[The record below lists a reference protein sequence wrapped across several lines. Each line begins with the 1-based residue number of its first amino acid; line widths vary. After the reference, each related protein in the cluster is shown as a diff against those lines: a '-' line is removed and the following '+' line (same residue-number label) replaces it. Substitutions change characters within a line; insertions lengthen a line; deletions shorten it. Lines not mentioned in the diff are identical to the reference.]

1 MSDETRAIR
10 LEDRGVL
17 AIAGADARSFL
28 QGLITNDI
36 DRVSPETAIYA
47 ALLTPQ
53 GKYLFDF
60 FIAQLDD
67 TLLLD
72 VEADRAADLM
82 QRLTMYKLR
91 AAATIE
97 DWSDRFDVW
106 AVLGEPA
113 GLPAL
118 PDAGNADAWQGGVLL
133 RDPRLPGLGLRA
145 LMPAG
150 TSPDLPAGAMADY
163 DAIRL
168 AHGVPDG
175 SRDIEVDKSFILEA
189 NADALNG
196 VDFDKGC
203 YVGQELTARMHHR
216 GKLKKRLLPVA
227 VDGPLPAVDT
237 PVLDDGGKQA
247 GTIRSAAG
255 DRAIALMRLEHVD
268 GDTPLTA
275 GSARVTPQ
283 WPAWLARD

>member
-36 DRVSPETAIYA
+36 DRVSPGTSIYA

-72 VEADRAADLM
+72 VEADRTADLM
-82 QRLTMYKLR
+82 RRLTMYKLR

-106 AVLGEPA
+106 AVLGEAA

-118 PDAGNADAWQGGVLL
+118 PDAGEAGAWQGGVLL
-133 RDPRLPGLGLRA
+133 RDPRLPDLGLRA
-145 LMPAG
+145 LMPTGA
-150 TSPDLPAGAMADY
+150 SPDLPAGTMADY
-163 DAIRL
+163 EAMRL

-237 PVLDDGGKQA
+237 PVVGDGGKQA
-247 GTIRSAAG
+247 GTIRSASG
-255 DRAIALMRLEHVD
+255 ERAIALMRLEHVD

>member
-17 AIAGADARSFL
+17 AIAGADTRSFL

-36 DRVSPETAIYA
+36 DRVSPGTAIYA

-106 AVLGEPA
+106 AVLGEPDA
-113 GLPAL
+113 LPAL
-118 PDAGNADAWQGGVLL
+118 PDAGEAGAWQDGVLL

-145 LMPAG
+145 LVPAG
-150 TSPDLPAGAMADY
+150 TSPDLPAGTMADY

-175 SRDIEVDKSFILEA
+175 SRDIEVDKNFILEA

-237 PVLDDGGKQA
+237 PVMGGGKQA

>member
-36 DRVSPETAIYA
+36 DRVAPDTAIYA

-60 FIAQLDD
+60 FIAQQGD

-72 VEADRAADLM
+72 VESARAADLM
-82 QRLTMYKLR
+82 RRLAMYKLR
-91 AAATIE
+91 AAVTIE
-97 DWSDRFDVW
+97 DGSDRFEVW

-113 GLPAL
+113 GLAAL
-118 PDAGNADAWQGGVLL
+118 PDTGQASAWRDGVLL

-145 LMPAG
+145 LVPAG
-150 TSPDLPAGAMADY
+150 TSPDLPAGTMADY
-163 DAIRL
+163 EAIRL

-216 GKLKKRLLPVA
+216 GKLKKRLLPLA

-237 PVLDDGGKQA
+237 PVLGDGGKQA

-268 GDTPLTA
+268 ADTPLTA